1 MKRIT
6 VLLLSCLAVLTASPQ
21 TVSRDYKSKPL
32 AKVLIDLRK
41 STSQYKIAF
50 IHNEL
55 EDYKVTKRFDRLSV
69 PEAIRECIG
78 FYPISMKVEGDSL
91 IFVEAML
98 KTELKL
104 IGRIID
110 KGKRPIAYANITLLN
125 VGDTTTVSSGV
136 SNENGDFVIPTTR
149 QHLQIRISCVGY
161 DTQVL
166 NCETGNIGNIVMQET
181 TAHLG
186 EVVVEGDLHHSKPDR
201 DVYIPNQRQRNAAN
215 GGIGLLDNLMIPQ
228 LDVNRIS
235 GEVKSLTNRGITF
248 AIDERIVDKDEID
261 QIRPKDVLRVEYID
275 MPTGKFADKEVVIN
289 FVMRHYDYGGYVEVK
304 DHSRFLHVIGMNSLQ
319 ASLDHK
325 KMNYTLL
332 VGNGYKNER
341 GAVDENEE
349 DLLTDKRF
357 HKSTVS
363 QYDHIKEWRNY
374 GVFRTR
380 YRTEKLAL
388 TGEVGITQDRTPDY
402 GYNEDLTYSGDITAK
417 NTAKSTTGE
426 KNTTTYVNMVADWDI
441 TDRQRVFYETKL
453 SFGRNSYDNTYQ
465 ESDGY
470 DIASHTKEKTFG
482 VYGTI
487 GYVNDLN
494 PRNSLSLRVM
504 EFYHHY
510 DDEYRGTLPADQST
524 SESETIVWPVYTY
537 KPNQKWMFNFRPL
550 GFSVAYWK
558 TRTNS
563 ETYFSSRGAITAKYQ
578 MDKHNSLE
586 SAVYLGNSNPNA
598 AYRSEVEQIVNRYE
612 VLRGNPDLEK
622 TIFSTYYIDYSLM
635 LKNWQLMAYLEYE
648 RLDNMT
654 VSTYTPEGEWLV
666 HSYGNDGTLHNLSLN
681 IQQTLY
687 LLNRNLQLKGGVNL
701 QRNILATKEGATLS
715 HIDCN
720 LKAIYHIGNFSLNG
734 YYQTPQTSLF
744 EPFVKSAADYGISAT
759 YGKKGFYA
767 EVGARRMFLKDKTR
781 KFYFDYTHYQYDRKE
796 QRDAYGPWIYMRLSY
811 SFDFGRKS
819 SRQDIEAGNT
829 GNSAILHR

>member
-1 MKRIT
+1 M
-6 VLLLSCLAVLTASPQ
+6 LTASPQ
-21 TVSRDYKSKPL
+21 IVSRNYRNKPL
-32 AKVLIDLRK
+32 TKVLIDLRK

-50 IHNEL
+50 IHNDL
-55 EDYKVTKRFDRLSV
+55 EDYKVTKRIDRLTI
-69 PEAIRECIG
+69 PEAIHECIG

-125 VGDTTTVSSGV
+125 VGDTATVSSGV

-166 NCETGNIGNIVMQET
+166 NCETGNVGDIVLQEA
-181 TAHLG
+181 TAHLS
-186 EVVVEGDLHHSKPDR
+186 EVVVEGDLHHSRPDR

-228 LDVNRIS
+228 LNVNRIS
-235 GEVKSLTNRGITF
+235 SEVKSLTNRGITF

-304 DHSRFLHVIGMNSLQ
+304 DHSRFLYVIGMNSLQ

-325 KMNYTLL
+325 NMNYTLL

-349 DLLTDKRF
+349 DLLTDKQF

-402 GYNEDLTYSGDITAK
+402 GYNEDLTYSGEITAN

-426 KNTTTYVNMVADWDI
+426 KNTTTYVNTVADWDI
-441 TDRQRVFYETKL
+441 TDRQRLFYETKL
-453 SFGRNSYDNTYQ
+453 SF
-465 ESDGY
+465 
-470 DIASHTKEKTFG
+470 
-482 VYGTI
+482 
-487 GYVNDLN
+487 
-494 PRNSLSLRVM
+494 
-504 EFYHHY
+504 
-510 DDEYRGTLPADQST
+510 
-524 SESETIVWPVYTY
+524 WP
-537 KPNQKWMFNFRPL
+537 Q
-550 GFSVAYWK
+550 
-558 TRTNS
+558 
-563 ETYFSSRGAITAKYQ
+563 
-578 MDKHNSLE
+578 
-586 SAVYLGNSNPNA
+586 
-598 AYRSEVEQIVNRYE
+598 
-612 VLRGNPDLEK
+612 
-622 TIFSTYYIDYSLM
+622 
-635 LKNWQLMAYLEYE
+635 
-648 RLDNMT
+648 
-654 VSTYTPEGEWLV
+654 
-666 HSYGNDGTLHNLSLN
+666 
-681 IQQTLY
+681 
-687 LLNRNLQLKGGVNL
+687 
-701 QRNILATKEGATLS
+701 
-715 HIDCN
+715 
-720 LKAIYHIGNFSLNG
+720 
-734 YYQTPQTSLF
+734 
-744 EPFVKSAADYGISAT
+744 
-759 YGKKGFYA
+759 
-767 EVGARRMFLKDKTR
+767 
-781 KFYFDYTHYQYDRKE
+781 
-796 QRDAYGPWIYMRLSY
+796 
-811 SFDFGRKS
+811 
-819 SRQDIEAGNT
+819 
-829 GNSAILHR
+829 